1 MPANQEG
8 TSAYDPVVTAPGPA
22 PLAAPTPAR
31 DGLDWQTDALLGE
44 PFAGAVLGAATLVR
58 RTAPSE
64 PRGAVLHVHG
74 YNDYFFQAPL
84 AEAFTA
90 AGYAFYAVD
99 LRAAG
104 RSWRPDQVPH
114 YVTDLREQAGDI
126 ARAAHAIRA
135 AHPDL
140 PLVVHAHSTGGLT
153 ASLWAHAQRHAT
165 GADAGPDAL
174 VLNSPFLDL
183 PGSSFAKAVGTPVLD
198 RLAPLRPLTALSH
211 SPSWYATA
219 LQEVWEFDTTLKR
232 PQGLP
237 ARAGWLRAVRRA
249 QARVARGLKIACPV
263 LVAVSGAS
271 SVDRPGNPLVS
282 STDTVLDVEQI
293 VARAPRLGS
302 RVTTQR
308 FEGGV
313 HDLALSAPA
322 VREVYLAS
330 VLAWLATVLS

>member
-1 MPANQEG
+1 MLRPQPVHESAPG
-8 TSAYDPVVTAPGPA
+8 AAAYDPDVTAP
-22 PLAAPTPAR
+22 TPPR
-31 DGLDWQTDALLGE
+31 DALDWQTDALLGA
-44 PFAGAVLGAATLVR
+44 PFEQAMLGEATLIR
-58 RTAPSE
+58 RAAPSG
-64 PRGAVLHVHG
+64 PRAVVLHVHG
-74 YNDYFFQAPL
+74 YNDYFFQAHV

-90 AGYAFYAVD
+90 EGYAFYAVD

-104 RSWRPDQVPH
+104 RSWRPAQVPH
-114 YVTDLREQAGDI
+114 YVADLREQAGDI
-126 ARAAHAIRA
+126 ARAAHAVRA

-174 VLNSPFLDL
+174 VLDSPFLDL

-219 LQEVWEFDTTLKR
+219 LRERWEFDTTLKR
-232 PQGLP
+232 PEGLP

-249 QARVARGLKIACPV
+249 QARVARGLAIECPV

-271 SVDRPGNPLVS
+271 SPDAPDNPQIS

-293 VARAPRLGS
+293 VARAPRLGHH
-302 RVTTQR
+302 VTATR

-313 HDLALSAPA
+313 HDLALSVPP
-322 VREVYLAS
+322 VRDSYLAS
-330 VLAWLATVLS
+330 VVAWLATVLS